1 MALRARY
8 NEWYVLRGDTGGQ
21 VPKVEVF
28 GENFISRPDP
38 GGARPDPE
46 QCKKAAIKREQS
58 HACMNSA
65 EREQARCEASM

>member
-38 GGARPDPE
+38 E